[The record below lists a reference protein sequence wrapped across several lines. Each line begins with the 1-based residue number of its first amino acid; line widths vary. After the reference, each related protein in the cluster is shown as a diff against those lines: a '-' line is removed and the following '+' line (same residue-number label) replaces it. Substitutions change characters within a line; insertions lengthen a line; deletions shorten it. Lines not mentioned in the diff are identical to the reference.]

1 MKAITKVLIAVL
13 LLAVVMAILP
23 WVAMQPLQIGIDFMF
38 VCLFILNPLLSI
50 ILGLM
55 SGTDLRKLWWLPFAM
70 ALVFPLLLGIVLGQ
84 IVVELYVYAAA
95 YLLVGILA
103 MLGMHLIRVLRSKR
117 KKRRLRR
124 KFDKRGFDHNHIHK
138 NGTKY
143 DDYGFDY
150 YGYSAAGYNLEGY
163 NRDGKNREGK
173 YDRFRD
179 TRSQEEEGFYDPF
192 VYPVALTTHARE
204 RFAERLGIYDDRK
217 MNDMTFD
224 AYSYGK
230 SKRQLKKTSAY
241 LIDEIERA
249 HENGILLIHKNYIYV
264 FSRENVL
271 ITVYKNDRIPM

>member
-1 MKAITKVLIAVL
+1 MIIF
-13 LLAVVMAILP
+13 LAGLP
-23 WVAMQPLQIGIDFMF
+23 WLAIQTGQIGIDLMF
-38 VCLFILNPLLSI
+38 VCLYILNPLLALI
-50 ILGLM
+50 IGFIA
-55 SGTDLRKLWWLPFAM
+55 GTELRKLWWLPFAV
-70 ALVFPLLLGIVLGQ
+70 AAAFPLLLGISLSE
-84 IVVELYVYAAA
+84 IVGELYVYSAV
-95 YLLVGILA
+95 YLLIGILP
-103 MLGMHLIRVLRSKR
+103 MLGMHLIQVLRSKR
-117 KKRRLRR
+117 KKRKPTR
-124 KFDKRGFDHNHIHK
+124 KFDKRGFDHNHIHM

-150 YGYSAAGYNLEGY
+150 CGYSAAGYNLEGY

-204 RFAERLGIYDDRK
+204 RFAERLGIYDNRK

-224 AYSYGK
+224 AYAYGK
-230 SKRQLKKTSAY
+230 SKRQIKKTSAY
-241 LIDEIERA
+241 LVEEIEQE
-249 HENGILLIHKNYIYV
+249 HENSILLIYRNYIYV

>member
-1 MKAITKVLIAVL
+1 MKTRMKILIATFL
-13 LLAVVMAILP
+13 MIIFLAGLP
-23 WVAMQPLQIGIDFMF
+23 WLAIQTGPVGIDLIFI
-38 VCLFILNPLLSI
+38 CLYILNPLLALI
-50 ILGLM
+50 IGFIA
-55 SGTDLRKLWWLPFAM
+55 GTELRKLWWLPFAV
-70 ALVFPLLLGIVLGQ
+70 AAAFPLLLGISLSE

-103 MLGMHLIRVLRSKR
+103 MFGMHLIRVLRSKR
-117 KKRRLRR
+117 KKRKPTR
-124 KFDKRGFDHNHIHK
+124 KFDKRGFDHNHIHM

-150 YGYSAAGYNLEGY
+150 CGYSAAGYNLEGY

-204 RFAERLGIYDDRK
+204 RFAERLGICDDRK

-230 SKRQLKKTSAY
+230 SKRQIKKTSAY
-241 LIDEIERA
+241 LVEEIERE
-249 HENGILLIHKNYIYV
+249 HENSILLIYRNYIYV

>member
-1 MKAITKVLIAVL
+1 MIIF
-13 LLAVVMAILP
+13 LAGLP
-23 WVAMQPLQIGIDFMF
+23 WLAIQTGPVGIDLIFI
-38 VCLFILNPLLSI
+38 CLYILNPLLALI
-50 ILGLM
+50 IGFIA
-55 SGTDLRKLWWLPFAM
+55 GTELRKLWWLPFAM
-70 ALVFPLLLGIVLGQ
+70 ALLFPLLLGIVLGQ

-103 MLGMHLIRVLRSKR
+103 MFGMHLIRVLRSKG
-117 KKRRLRR
+117 KKRKPTR
-124 KFDKRGFDHNHIHK
+124 KFDKRGFDHNYIHR

-204 RFAERLGIYDDRK
+204 RFAERLGICDDRK
-217 MNDMTFD
+217 MNDMTFG
-224 AYSYGK
+224 AYAYGK
-230 SKRQLKKTSAY
+230 SKRQIKKTSAY
-241 LIDEIERA
+241 LVEEIERE
-249 HENGILLIHKNYIYV
+249 HENSILLIYRNYIYV

>member
-13 LLAVVMAILP
+13 LLAVVMAVLP
-23 WVAMQPLQIGIDFMF
+23 WVAMQPLQIGIDLMF

-224 AYSYGK
+224 AYSCGK
-230 SKRQLKKTSAY
+230 SKRQLKQTSVY
-241 LIDEIERA
+241 LVDEIERA